1 MPRGTREVDPYGETQ
16 LGGQNMLPQEQ
27 LIIGFA
33 SGLTFWALLRWT
45 PLLRDLIAATAAAA
59 LINFVV
65 NEQPRGPD
73 FAALAAKLSA
83 EILNYPHFWLG
94 LALALAGVLAVIHFT
109 RPQ

>member
-45 PLLRDLIAATAAAA
+45 PLLRDLIAATAAAC
-59 LINFVV
+59 LINFIV
-65 NEQPRGPD
+65 NEPPRGPD
-73 FAALAAKLSA
+73 IASLGAKLSV
-83 EILNYPHFWLG
+83 EVRHYPNFWLG
-94 LALALAGVLAVIHFT
+94 LALALAGVLALIHFT
-109 RPQ
+109 RPR